1 MKIIIQ
7 FISILCIALS
17 SQFALAQTTGVAS
30 YYSNTFHGENTA
42 SGEKYNKDYLT
53 AAHPT
58 LPFDTLVIVTN
69 LTNGESVVVRVNDR
83 GPHTKS
89 RIIDVSEAAAKKLDL
104 INQGVAEVKLEVLD
118 DYFIKSI
125 PTKNSN

>member
-1 MKIIIQ
+1 MKRIIKIICI
-7 FISILCIALS
+7 ICIALYS
-17 SQFALAQTTGVAS
+17 PFTIAQTTGTAS
-30 YYSNTFHGENTA
+30 YYSNTFEGENTA
-42 SGEKYNKDYLT
+42 SGEKYNKNHLT

-69 LTNGESVVVRVNDR
+69 LVNGESVVVRVNDR
-83 GPHTKS
+83 GPYTKS

-104 INQGVAEVKLEVLD
+104 LNQGLAEVKLEVLD

-125 PTKNSN
+125 PHKNSN